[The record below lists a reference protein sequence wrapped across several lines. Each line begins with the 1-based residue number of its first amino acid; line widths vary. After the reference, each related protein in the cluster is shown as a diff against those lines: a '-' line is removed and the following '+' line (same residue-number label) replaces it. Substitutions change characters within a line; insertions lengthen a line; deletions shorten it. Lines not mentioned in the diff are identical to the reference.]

1 MSTFRTSASP
11 EACPQPPPRF
21 GRSRVGPRGLHCKPS
36 QMQLKLLVW
45 GPHFEDIMQSLKF

>member
-1 MSTFRTSASP
+1 MPTFRTSASP